1 MRLHGFFKSLFC
13 FNALCSKGL
22 ACLFLLLPISGYSGE
37 FCLLMVENYYEQLYC
52 EIKAQ
57 GKGKRLPSFYDF
69 QKNNEVTQA
78 FLLKRPA
85 AKLGID
91 VVSPRRV
98 PAKSE
103 QLNQSVQATKPVQ
116 LKRSH
121 SQVKELPSTSVAT
134 NKLQK
139 VEPTDEMSR
148 DNILGQCVFQAREI
162 LCDGVEYQLM
172 GNLANK
178 KLEQG
183 VLERSNRM
191 NIPVYGG
198 EPNNQAALGYY
209 LTHAYGQYIEKMLE
223 IGLGGSTFS
232 YAKFV
237 YLYQD
242 VTTKNIDFSGR
253 FETMFGYLKQ
263 DKQQLAVSE
272 KLPKNVHVTK
282 EHCGRLAEKTVVCDG
297 GQKNYLFRRKR

>member
-1 MRLHGFFKSLFC
+1 MRLRDFYIGLICSRS
-13 FNALCSKGL
+13 LCSKVLG
-22 ACLFLLLPISGYSGE
+22 CLLLLVPVSGYSGE
-37 FCLLMVENYYEQLYC
+37 FCLLMAENYYEQLYC
-52 EIKAQ
+52 EVKAQ

-91 VVSPRRV
+91 VAQPKRTTKLERTPNSKQPNHLYSYANTVQK
-98 PAKSE
+98 AKPIE
-103 QLNQSVQATKPVQ
+103 GI
-116 LKRSH
+116 
-121 SQVKELPSTSVAT
+121 
-134 NKLQK
+134 
-139 VEPTDEMSR
+139 SR
-148 DNILGQCVFQAREI
+148 DNTLDQCVFKSREI
-162 LCDGVEYQLM
+162 LCAGVRYQLM

-178 KLEQG
+178 KLVQG
-183 VLERSNRM
+183 VLEHSNRM
-191 NIPVYGG
+191 NIPVYVG
-198 EPNNQAALGYY
+198 EPGDQAALGRY
-209 LTHAYGQYIEKMLE
+209 LSQAYGQYVEKMLE

-242 VTTKNIDFSGR
+242 VTDKDIDFSGR

-272 KLPKNVHVTK
+272 KLPNNVHISK
-282 EHCGRLAEKTVVCDG
+282 EYCGWSGDKTVVCDG
-297 GQKNYLFRRKR
+297 GQKNYLYRRQH

>member
-1 MRLHGFFKSLFC
+1 MEFRGFYKGLIC
-13 FNALCSKGL
+13 ARNLCSKGL
-22 ACLFLLLPISGYSGE
+22 GCLLLLVPVPGYSGG
-37 FCLLMVENYYEQLYC
+37 FCLLLAENYYEQLYC
-52 EIKAQ
+52 EVKAQ

-91 VVSPRRV
+91 VVQPRRTSKLGRT
-98 PAKSE
+98 PKPE
-103 QLNQSVQATKPVQ
+103 QSNRSYSQAI
-116 LKRSH
+116 
-121 SQVKELPSTSVAT
+121 ELPSIAAVNTLETAAP
-134 NKLQK
+134 
-139 VEPTDEMSR
+139 VEGMNWNNTLD
-148 DNILGQCVFQAREI
+148 QCVFKSREI
-162 LCDGVEYQLM
+162 LCAGVRYQLI

-178 KLEQG
+178 KLVQG

-191 NIPVYGG
+191 DIPVYLGKPG
-198 EPNNQAALGYY
+198 DQAALGRY
-209 LTHAYGQYIEKMLE
+209 LSHAYGQYVEKMLE

-272 KLPKNVHVTK
+272 KLPKNVHVSK
-282 EHCGRLAEKTVVCDG
+282 EYCGWSGEKTVVCDG
-297 GQKNYLFRRKR
+297 GQKNYLYRRQH

>member
-1 MRLHGFFKSLFC
+1 MRSRGFYKSLIC
-13 FNALCSKGL
+13 AKNLCSKGL
-22 ACLFLLLPISGYSGE
+22 GCLLLLVPVSGYSGG
-37 FCLLMVENYYEQLYC
+37 FCLLLAENYYEQLYC
-52 EIKAQ
+52 EVKAQ

-85 AKLGID
+85 AKLGIE
-91 VVSPRRV
+91 VVQPKRTSKLERIP
-98 PAKSE
+98 KSE
-103 QLNQSVQATKPVQ
+103 QPNRSYSHADTVQT
-116 LKRSH
+116 
-121 SQVKELPSTSVAT
+121 VAPI
-134 NKLQK
+134 
-139 VEPTDEMSR
+139 EGMSR
-148 DNILGQCVFQAREI
+148 DNTLAQCVFKSREI
-162 LCDGVEYQLM
+162 LCAGVRYQLM

-178 KLEQG
+178 KLVQG

-191 NIPVYGG
+191 NIPVYLG
-198 EPNNQAALGYY
+198 EPGDKAALGRY
-209 LTHAYGQYIEKMLE
+209 LSHAYGQYVEKMLE

-242 VTTKNIDFSGR
+242 VTNKNIDFSGR

-272 KLPKNVHVTK
+272 KLPKNVHVSK
-282 EHCGRLAEKTVVCDG
+282 EYCGWSGEKTVVCDG
-297 GQKNYLFRRKR
+297 GQKNYLYRRQH

>member
-1 MRLHGFFKSLFC
+1 MRLRGFFKGLACSNKLY
-13 FNALCSKGL
+13 SKGL
-22 ACLFLLLPISGYSGE
+22 ACLLLLVPMSGYSGE
-37 FCLLMVENYYEQLYC
+37 FCLLMAENYYEQLYC

-78 FLLKRPA
+78 FLLKRPG
-85 AKLGID
+85 AKLGIN
-91 VVSPRRV
+91 VVQPKRTSKPEQI
-98 PAKSE
+98 PKPE
-103 QLNQSVQATKPVQ
+103 QLNRSYSQA
-116 LKRSH
+116 
-121 SQVKELPSTSVAT
+121 KELPSTTVAT
-134 NKLQK
+134 NKLQTVK
-139 VEPTDEMSR
+139 PAEEMSR
-148 DNILGQCVFQAREI
+148 DNILDQCVFQVREI
-162 LCDGVEYQLM
+162 LCDGVQYQLM

-198 EPNNQAALGYY
+198 EPSDQAALGYY

-242 VTTKNIDFSGR
+242 VTVKNIDFSGR

-272 KLPKNVHVTK
+272 KLPENVHVTK
-282 EHCGRLAEKTVVCDG
+282 EHCGWLAEKMVVCDG
-297 GQKNYLFRRKR
+297 GQKNYLYRRQR

>member
-1 MRLHGFFKSLFC
+1 MRLRDFYIGITSSRSLC
-13 FNALCSKGL
+13 TKVLGC
-22 ACLFLLLPISGYSGE
+22 LLLLVPVSGYSGE
-37 FCLLMVENYYEQLYC
+37 FCLLMAENYYEQLYC
-52 EIKAQ
+52 EVKAQ

-91 VVSPRRV
+91 VVQPKRISKLERTPKLEDT
-98 PAKSE
+98 PNPE
-103 QLNQSVQATKPVQ
+103 QPSRSYSYANTVQTAAPM
-116 LKRSH
+116 
-121 SQVKELPSTSVAT
+121 EG
-134 NKLQK
+134 
-139 VEPTDEMSR
+139 MSGG
-148 DNILGQCVFQAREI
+148 DTLDQCVFKSKDIICA
-162 LCDGVEYQLM
+162 GVRYQLM

-178 KLEQG
+178 KLAQG

-191 NIPVYGG
+191 NIPVYLG
-198 EPNNQAALGYY
+198 EPGDKAALGHY
-209 LTHAYGQYIEKMLE
+209 LSQAYGQYVEKMLE

-242 VTTKNIDFSGR
+242 VTDKNIDFSGR

-272 KLPKNVHVTK
+272 KLPNNVHISK
-282 EHCGRLAEKTVVCDG
+282 EYCGWSGDKTVVCDG
-297 GQKNYLFRRKR
+297 GQKNYLYRRQH

>member
-1 MRLHGFFKSLFC
+1 MRLRDFYIGLICSRS
-13 FNALCSKGL
+13 LCSKVLG
-22 ACLFLLLPISGYSGE
+22 CLLLLVPVSGYSGG
-37 FCLLMVENYYEQLYC
+37 FCLLLAENYYEQLYC
-52 EIKAQ
+52 EIKSQ

-91 VVSPRRV
+91 VAQPKRTTKLERTPNSKQPNHSYSYANTVQK
-98 PAKSE
+98 AKPIE
-103 QLNQSVQATKPVQ
+103 GI
-116 LKRSH
+116 
-121 SQVKELPSTSVAT
+121 
-134 NKLQK
+134 
-139 VEPTDEMSR
+139 SR
-148 DNILGQCVFQAREI
+148 DNTLDQCVFKSREI
-162 LCDGVEYQLM
+162 LCAGVRYQLM

-178 KLEQG
+178 KLVQG
-183 VLERSNRM
+183 VLEHSNRM
-191 NIPVYGG
+191 NIPVYVG
-198 EPNNQAALGYY
+198 EPGDQAALGRY
-209 LTHAYGQYIEKMLE
+209 LSQAYGQYVEKMLE

-242 VTTKNIDFSGR
+242 VTDKNIDFSGR

-272 KLPKNVHVTK
+272 KLPDKVHVSK
-282 EHCGRLAEKTVVCDG
+282 EYCGWSGDKTVVCDG
-297 GQKNYLFRRKR
+297 GQKNYLYRRQH

>member
-1 MRLHGFFKSLFC
+1 MRLRGFFKSLFC
-13 FNALCSKGL
+13 FNKLCSKGL
-22 ACLFLLLPISGYSGE
+22 ACLLLLLPISGYSGG
-37 FCLLMVENYYEQLYC
+37 FCLLVAENYYEQLYC

-85 AKLGID
+85 AKLGI
-91 VVSPRRV
+91 VI
-98 PAKSE
+98 
-103 QLNQSVQATKPVQ
+103 VQP
-116 LKRSH
+116 KRFH
-121 SQVKELPSTSVAT
+121 PKVKEIPSTSVAI
-134 NKLQK
+134 NKLQT
-139 VEPTDEMSR
+139 VEPAEEVSWN
-148 DNILGQCVFQAREI
+148 NILDQCVFQAKEI
-162 LCDGVEYQLM
+162 LCNGVQYQLM

-178 KLEQG
+178 NLEQG

-198 EPNNQAALGYY
+198 ESSDQAALGFY
-209 LTHAYGQYIEKMLE
+209 LTQAYGQYIEKMLE

-242 VTTKNIDFSGR
+242 VTAKGIDFSGR

-272 KLPKNVHVTK
+272 KLPKNIHITK
-282 EHCGRLAEKTVVCDG
+282 EHCGWLAEKTVVCDG
-297 GQKNYLFRRKR
+297 GQKNYLYRRQY